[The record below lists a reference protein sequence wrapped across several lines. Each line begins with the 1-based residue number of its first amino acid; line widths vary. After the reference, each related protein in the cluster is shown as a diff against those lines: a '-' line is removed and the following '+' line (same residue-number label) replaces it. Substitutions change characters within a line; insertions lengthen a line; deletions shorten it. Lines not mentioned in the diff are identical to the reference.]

1 MPKMKKYRIYVSD
14 GFNLD
19 GSRRRFSKTIETDL
33 KGRDLEKFLTIK
45 KYEFEEE
52 IKKKDPKFHNLS
64 KRTFKEYSIWW
75 LEYKVTHDN
84 IAPKTKQEYEKFLNT
99 RILKFIGNKILDKIT
114 NADMLDLI
122 KEIKNSPA
130 KTKTGKLSDKSISHY
145 CTLLK
150 TMFNDAIKLKI
161 LTENPMENITVKA
174 PKVQLKD
181 NYYDLNDV
189 RKLLKLLPKE
199 PIKYQLATLLALTV
213 GFRVG
218 ELTALQW
225 KHIDFEKLQIRIEQS
240 NSYTKEG
247 GSKIKST
254 KNEYSDRTVAFPVHL
269 VELFKKHQED
279 ELLKRELMGN
289 EWFYKNNDPLDDF
302 VFTQDN
308 GKTIFIG
315 TIPKWFRKFIRK
327 HNLKYI
333 TFHGLRHTNTT
344 ILIEKGVNVVNISKG
359 LGHAKTSTTTDF
371 YAHHLE
377 SVERR
382 MADTFE
388 EIINSGTQGGTQ
400 EPKLRIVK

>member
-1 MPKMKKYRIYVSD
+1 MPKMKKYRIFVSD

-19 GSRRRFSKTIETDL
+19 GSRRRFSKTVETDL

-52 IKKKDPKFHNLS
+52 VKKKDPKFHDLS
-64 KRTFKEYSIWW
+64 KGTFKEYSIWW
-75 LEYKVTHDN
+75 LDYKVTHDN

-99 RILKFIGNKILDKIT
+99 RILKFIGNKTLDKIT

-130 KTKTGKLSDKSISHY
+130 KTKTGKLSDKSVSHY

-150 TMFNDAIKLKI
+150 TMFNDAVKLKI

-189 RKLLKLLPKE
+189 KKLLKLLPKE

-254 KNEYSDRTVAFPVHL
+254 KNEYSDRTVAFPAHL
-269 VELFKKHQED
+269 VKLFKKHQED

-289 EWFYKNNDPLDDF
+289 EWFYKDNDPLDDF

-344 ILIEKGVNVVNISKG
+344 ILIEKGINVVNISRG